1 MAISVTRVWS
11 GRYAIREEGIGYNL
25 GTLPS
30 GDIILRSKI
39 GSTGYTWFTSTTT
52 RIALHDVARGKALYL
67 PVESMGRRHVLKC
80 LFHRYLR
87 VACCIRHY
95 LRGLPTGSISEWAE
109 VRHA

>member
-25 GTLPS
+25 GRLPP
-30 GDIILRSKI
+30 GDIILRSEI
-39 GSTGYTWFTSTTT
+39 GSTGYTWFPLAAT

-67 PVESMGRRHVLKC
+67 PVEGVSRRYVLKC

-87 VACCIRHY
+87 VSRSIRHY
-95 LRGLPTGSISEWAE
+95 LRCLPTGSISEWAE